1 MKKSDAEMID
11 EILSGDEAAFSALV
25 EKYQKNVHAL
35 VWRKIGDFHV
45 AEEVTQDTFLQVY
58 KKLPTI
64 KNPKQ
69 FPGWLSV
76 IANRQC
82 IAWLRKNSKHI
93 DQSLESTSQDTLE
106 ETAYAYFVSER
117 REETEVERRRIVVEK
132 LLEKLPESERTV
144 VILHYLGEMSC
155 DAIGKFLGVSPNTVK
170 SRLSRA
176 RNRLRENESLIRNT
190 LGSVKLSPNLS
201 ESILKDIADI
211 SQKSPTNTKPLL
223 PLASL
228 GSSVLLVILLI
239 GASNQYLTQFQL
251 PYSFEAQSETTIE
264 IVESPI
270 ILNITPKF
278 SVQYQLGKEGT
289 SGKSSNEGI
298 QEGDTSMQN
307 DFVQDSTKWKLPE
320 GAKARLGKGC
330 IFDMA
335 YSPDGTMLAAAGTI
349 GIWLYD
355 GRTGEELNLL
365 IEPMESVSTV
375 AFSPDNRLLASNSND
390 SDNTILLWDI
400 QTGQVKTTLTGHNE
414 KVSSVAFSSDGNT
427 LVSGSNDE
435 TIRMWDVA
443 TGELRLTFAGHA
455 GGVSDVVFSPDG
467 KMLVSHGGDD
477 MIHQWDSHTG
487 EYLRSLTGHE
497 SYIYS
502 IAYSPDGT
510 ILASGFDDGTIQFWD
525 ANTGNLKT
533 TVTHTTNS
541 NGVWS
546 VVFSPNGKTLVSTDF
561 ADDMIRFWDVS
572 TGERL
577 KTIKC
582 PPDTPRN
589 VVFSP
594 DGRTLVYSGG
604 DGTLRF
610 CDAETITPI
619 RILTGYPDL
628 IRDMEYSPDGSKF
641 VVVSAGPL
649 IQIWETNTNELI
661 NTYSVDATIINCIS
675 YSPDGKTLA
684 CAGASRAYT
693 AIWFLNTETGETE
706 RVFKERKDTI
716 ETVAYSPDGKFI
728 ASGADRTIRLWDVN
742 TGETIKILTDEL
754 TDEKYIMEIRFSP
767 DGEMLVSKN
776 ATGIRMWNINTGET
790 VKTVHNKDIPPE
802 LKKYWSVCSP
812 DGRQY
817 VGIDVVDYDSEGK
830 LAFFKADT
838 GEVIRS
844 FAVGHKRSNWAD
856 NRWQDVGFFKYSPDG
871 RTVAT
876 AGWDSSIL
884 LYDVPQ

>member
-1 MKKSDAEMID
+1 MKKSDAELI
-11 EILSGDEAAFSALV
+11 EQILSGNEEAFSALV
-25 EKYQKNVHAL
+25 QKYQKSVHAL

-64 KNPKQ
+64 KNPKR
-69 FPGWLSV
+69 FPGWLYV
-76 IANRQC
+76 IANRRC
-82 IAWLRKNSKHI
+82 IAWLRKNDKHAE
-93 DQSLESTSQDTLE
+93 QSLDATSQDTLE
-106 ETAYAYFVSER
+106 ETAYTCFVSDM
-117 REETEVERRRIVVEK
+117 REETEVQRRRIVVEK
-132 LLEKLPESERTV
+132 LLEMLPESERTV

-176 RNRLRENESLIRNT
+176 RNRLRENESLISDI
-190 LGSVKLSPNLS
+190 LGRVKLSPNLS
-201 ESILKDIADI
+201 ESIMKDISDVRHT
-211 SQKSPTNTKPLL
+211 SPSNTKPLL

-251 PYSFEAQSETTIE
+251 PYSFDAPSDTTIE

-270 ILNITPKF
+270 TLNITPKF
-278 SVQYQLGKEGT
+278 PAQYQLGKEGT

-298 QEGDTSMQN
+298 QEGNTSMQN

-375 AFSPDNRLLASNSND
+375 AFSPDNQLLASNSND

-414 KVSSVAFSSDGNT
+414 KVSSVAFSSDGET

-435 TIRMWDVA
+435 TIRLWDVA

-533 TVTHTTNS
+533 TVTHTTDS

-577 KTIKC
+577 KTINC

-594 DGRTLVYSGG
+594 DGSTLVYAGG

-610 CDAETITPI
+610 CDAENITPI

-661 NTYSVDATIINCIS
+661 YTYSVDATIINCIS

-684 CAGASRAYT
+684 CGGASIAYT

-716 ETVAYSPDGKFI
+716 EAVAYSPDGKFI
-728 ASGADRTIRLWDVN
+728 ASGADNTIRLWDVN

-754 TDEKYIMEIRFSP
+754 SDEKDIMEIRFSP

-776 ATGIRMWNINTGET
+776 ATGIRMWDINTGET
-790 VKTVHNKDIPPE
+790 VKTVHHKDIPPE
-802 LKKYWSVCSP
+802 LKEFWNVCSP

-830 LAFFKADT
+830 LAFFNADS
-838 GEVIRS
+838 GEVIQS
-844 FAVGHKRSNWAD
+844 FSVGHKRSNWAD
-856 NRWQDVGFFKYSPDG
+856 NRWQDVGLFKYSPDG

-876 AGWDSSIL
+876 AGWDSS
-884 LYDVPQ
+884 